1 MDLVINGNMNKK
13 LLQKTSRSYLIY
25 AVVILIFSAPIFY
38 YLTEKLYLD
47 DADEALLLN
56 KMEFLQYSL
65 AKLKKSDIPTW
76 NKFNRENKIIE
87 SDVNR
92 KDTLFYKN
100 YYDTLLEENEPYR
113 ELNFPIVIE
122 GIPYTYSSKINLVEN
137 EDLITNI
144 AILFLIMLLLLLGGL
159 LLITKRISNTIWKP
173 FYETLK
179 KIEQFEIDK
188 SENFRLA
195 NTEIDEFNRLNQS
208 IKNLVEKNTSIYMN
222 QREFIENAAHELQTP
237 LAIFQAKIDTLIQIP
252 GYSSVQYE
260 MLNGLNESVA
270 RLHHI
275 NKNLLLLSKLE
286 HNSYQDKQSVL
297 LNDLLL
303 QHFDF
308 FEEQASTKHIKIS
321 LKIVEQVEVISNP
334 ILAEILMNN
343 LMQNAIRHN
352 IENGI
357 INVVLSQKAIV
368 FSNTGKLASLKV
380 EKIFS
385 RFSKQTSSDQ
395 GNGLGLAIVKKIAS
409 INKWHMYYSFSD
421 HIHSFTVHF

>member
-1 MDLVINGNMNKK
+1 LVINGNMNKK
-13 LLQKTSRSYLIY
+13 LLQKTSRLYLIY
-25 AVVILIFSAPIFY
+25 AVVILIVSAPIFY

-56 KMEFLQYSL
+56 KIEFLQYSL
-65 AKLKKSDIPTW
+65 PKLKKSDIPTW

-87 SDVNR
+87 SGVNS

-100 YYDTLLEENEPYR
+100 YYDTLLAENEPYR

-122 GIPYTYSSKINLVEN
+122 GTPYTYSSKINLVEK

-173 FYETLK
+173 FYETLE

-188 SENFRLA
+188 SENFSLT
-195 NTEIDEFNRLNQS
+195 NTKIDEFNRLNQS

-222 QREFIENAAHELQTP
+222 QREFVENAAHELQTP

-297 LNDLLL
+297 LNGLLL
-303 QHFDF
+303 KHFDF
-308 FEEQASTKHIKIS
+308 FEEQASPKHIKIS
-321 LKIVEQVEVISNP
+321 LKIVEQVEVITNP
-334 ILAEILMNN
+334 ILAEILINN
-343 LMQNAIRHN
+343 LIINAIRHN

-357 INVVLSQKAIV
+357 INIVLSQKAIV
-368 FSNTGKLASLKV
+368 FSNTGKLESLKV

-409 INKWHMYYSFSD
+409 INKWNVRYSFSD

>member
-1 MDLVINGNMNKK
+1 MVINGNMNKK
-13 LLQKTSRSYLIY
+13 LLQKTARLYLIY
-25 AVVILIFSAPIFY
+25 AVVILIVSAPIFY

-56 KMEFLQYSL
+56 KIEFLQYSL
-65 AKLKKSDIPTW
+65 PKLKKSDISTW

-87 SDVNR
+87 SDINS
-92 KDTLFYKN
+92 KDSLFYKN
-100 YYDTLLEENEPYR
+100 YYDTLLAENEPYR

-122 GIPYTYSSKINLVEN
+122 GTPYTYSSKINLVEK

-173 FYETLK
+173 FYETLE

-188 SENFRLA
+188 SEDFSLS
-195 NTEIDEFNRLNQS
+195 NTKIEEFNRLNQS

-222 QREFIENAAHELQTP
+222 QREFVENAAHELQTP

-297 LNDLLL
+297 LNEII
-303 QHFDF
+303 QKHIDF
-308 FEEQASTKHIKIS
+308 FQEQANKKRIKIS
-321 LKIVEQVEVISNP
+321 IEILEQIEVKSNP
-334 ILAEILMNN
+334 ILAEILINN
-343 LMQNAIRHN
+343 LMLNAIVHN
-352 IENGI
+352 VENGI
-357 INVVLSQKAIV
+357 INVELSQKAIV
-368 FSNTGKLASLKV
+368 FSNTGKLESLKV

-385 RFSKQTSSDQ
+385 RFSKQTSSNQ

-409 INKWHMYYSFSD
+409 INKWKVHYSFSD
-421 HIHSFTVHF
+421 NIHSFIVHF